1 MHVIYSIV
9 SYLSVPFIIFY
20 LFKRSI
26 KNKKYLKNFKERFA
40 LNFPQKSNIPI
51 IWIHAVS
58 VGETRAIRMLAYLI
72 NKHYPNYQLLI
83 TQMTPTGKDTAKEL
97 FPNAICCYLPY
108 DIPYAIKKFYKY
120 YKPKVAL
127 IMETEIWPNV
137 IYYAKKNHIPI
148 FLINARLSAKSLKSY
163 KLIRFFILP
172 LINKLTMIIS
182 QDEITLNNFKTL
194 GYKGALSNTG
204 STKFDII
211 INQEQIKLAETF
223 TSNLKNKKIIVFFS
237 TKDGEEL
244 LLLTNIKKLKSFLI
258 IIVPRHPER
267 FKEVEQLLIEN
278 KIIYQKRTEINQI
291 EEKTQILL
299 GDTIGEA
306 FLYYRMSQI
315 AIIGGSFNDKG
326 GQNLIEPIYLK
337 IPVIFGPSMY
347 NFAKI
352 ARDAINM
359 HCAIQVDNIH
369 EALMQAK
376 DLLKNKELYN
386 LMSNN
391 CIHFIK
397 KYQGASQKILNII
410 KKYL

>member
-1 MHVIYSIV
+1 MYLIYSIF
-9 SYLSVPFIIFY
+9 SYLSIPFIIFY

-26 KNKKYLKNFKERFA
+26 KNKKYLDNFNERFA
-40 LNFPQKSNIPI
+40 LNLPKKNNSPI

-58 VGETRAIRMLAYLI
+58 VGETRAIRMLVYLLD
-72 NKHYPNYQLLI
+72 KHYPNYQLLI
-83 TQMTPTGKDTAKEL
+83 TQMTPTGRDTAKEL

-120 YKPKVAL
+120 FKPKIAL
-127 IMETEIWPNV
+127 IMETEIWPN
-137 IYYAKKNHIPI
+137 IIHHAKKNHTPI

-163 KLIRFFILP
+163 KLINFFILP
-172 LINKLTMIIS
+172 LINKLTMIIT
-182 QDEITLNNFKTL
+182 QDETTLNNFKIL
-194 GYKGALSNTG
+194 GYKGAISNVG
-204 STKFDII
+204 STKFDMI
-211 INQEQIKLAETF
+211 INNEQIKLAEILIA
-223 TSNLKNKKIIVFFS
+223 NLKNKKIIVFFS
-237 TKDGEEL
+237 SKEGEEL
-244 LLLTNIKKLKSFLI
+244 PLITNIKKLKSFLI

-267 FKEVEQLLIEN
+267 FKEVAQLLSDN
-278 KIIYQKRTEINQI
+278 KIIYQKRSQINQI
-291 EEKTQILL
+291 DEKTQVLL
-299 GDTIGEA
+299 GDTMGEA
-306 FLYYRMSQI
+306 FLYYKISQI
-315 AIIGGSFNDKG
+315 AIMGGSFNNKG

-352 ARDAINM
+352 AKDAINM
-359 HCAIQVDNIH
+359 RCAIQVDNIH

-376 DLLKNKELYN
+376 DLLKNKEFYD